1 MQYNFVHSILVLNL
15 SLFASK
21 LPIDNLT
28 YYYNFQAWQ
37 QFAKDAARANFKD
50 IVEGVGHCLP
60 VMDPVNTNEPIDL
73 NQIHFPCGTYLDY
86 YWYDMPHC
94 GVFLYVDPMD
104 KCLDS
109 NPDNNVQ
116 VIPVHINGSMCDGHM
131 DYFEDNE
138 EHHLAKRQTAFQSG
152 MTANNFKGFKEYEK
166 GMCHIVP
173 DYKSK
178 GKLIGNAILHSIA

>member
-1 MQYNFVHSILVLNL
+1 
-15 SLFASK
+15 
-21 LPIDNLT
+21 
-28 YYYNFQAWQ
+28 
-37 QFAKDAARANFKD
+37 
-50 IVEGVGHCLP
+50 
-60 VMDPVNTNEPIDL
+60 MDPVNTNEPIDL

-116 VIPVHINGSMCDGHM
+116 VIPVHINGSMCDDHM

-138 EHHLAKRQTAFQSG
+138 EHHLAKRQTASQSG

-178 GKLIGNAILHSIA
+178 GKLIGIAILQFYNMTFSY